1 METRHPW
8 RCWYYWGADKN
19 KRSGLISKSSTNLI
33 KAVCE
38 VATKKRHKLI
48 VNGNDYNTKDG
59 TAIRDF
65 IHVTDLAEM
74 HMLVATQLIKKSET
88 EIYNCGYGIGYSV
101 QDIINTMNHILKKK
115 INFEYGPRRKG
126 DAEYSV
132 ANNEKFVKRF
142 LITQ

>member
-1 METRHPW
+1 
-8 RCWYYWGADKN
+8 
-19 KRSGLISKSSTNLI
+19 
-33 KAVCE
+33 
-38 VATKKRHKLI
+38 
-48 VNGNDYNTKDG
+48 
-59 TAIRDF
+59 
-65 IHVTDLAEM
+65 
-74 HMLVATQLIKKSET
+74 MLVATQLIKKSET

-142 LITQ
+142 QWKPKYNNLEHILKTALNWERSIWADEN